1 MSAGKELSQ
10 AQGFA
15 WPKPALLWLGLLA
28 ICLGMML
35 AAPSYPWLTRY
46 PAGWQLPIAD
56 WVSDGTDPFFQAL
69 RPYGRAVSSFMGG
82 PLSWLQAALLAVPW
96 PALILVMVALSAAA
110 SGLGLAFFAALS
122 LGAVVLVGYWPQAMS
137 TLALV
142 LMTVPMAVFSG
153 FLIGALVHRWHFLW
167 RAVVV
172 VLDVMQ
178 TFPAFAYLIPLL
190 LLFGFGPIAG
200 LVASVIFA
208 LPPMVRN
215 TVLGLR
221 GVPGEIIEAALMS
234 GATPRQLFWLARV
247 PGARAQLMVGV
258 NQTTMYAL
266 SMVIIVA
273 LIGGI
278 DDIGREVLSAMRK
291 ADMGRSLLSGG
302 VIVILAVLLDRITYG
317 FARQVRRSASRPVIL
332 GLFLAAG
339 IVWLGLH
346 LAWPA
351 GTPLPDALGRV
362 LSGFINSQLMDAI
375 SAGAGFFEALRK
387 SVTFGMMLPLRVG
400 IGGAASPVIWGFSG
414 GIWLPSLFTIFCGA
428 IAALAWRG
436 IGWSVGVAVLAGALI
451 LWAGLPGF
459 PWPGLI
465 ALTALLSWRAAGPA
479 IAVLATATLGVA
491 LLGGMWGALMQSFY
505 LVFLAVVI
513 SVLVGGMLGAAAS
526 VRPRLASVLQP
537 LADTLQTMPQFV
549 FLIPALMIFGVGEFA
564 ALIAIILYSVVPP
577 YRYVEHG
584 LTHVP
589 GPPVEAGTQMGAT
602 PRQLLWLV
610 KAPLAR
616 DSLRLGLNQT
626 IMAALSMLV
635 IAALVG
641 TRDLGQ
647 QIYVALGKAD
657 AGMGLVAGGIIAC
670 IGIVTDRLIRT
681 RGDEGHSA

>member
-1 MSAGKELSQ
+1 MSAAAEALPEQSVTWRGPVLIWF
-10 AQGFA
+10 GF
-15 WPKPALLWLGLLA
+15 LA
-28 ICLGMML
+28 ICLVMIL
-35 AAPSYPWLTRY
+35 VAPAYPWLTRY

-56 WVSDGTDPFFQAL
+56 WVRDGTDPFFQAM
-69 RPYGRAVSSFMGG
+69 RPYGRVFARFMEI
-82 PLSWLQAALLAVPW
+82 PLSTLQAGLLSVPW

-110 SGLGLAFFAALS
+110 SGIGLALFAALS

-142 LMTVPMAVFSG
+142 LLTVPLAVFAG
-153 FLIGALVHRWHFLW
+153 FLVGALVQRWPLLW
-167 RAVVV
+167 RPVVV

-234 GATPRQLFWLARV
+234 GATPRQLFWLARI
-247 PGARAQLMVGV
+247 PAARAQLMIGV

-273 LIGGI
+273 IIGGYE
-278 DDIGREVLSAMRK
+278 DIGWEVLSAMRK

-317 FARQVRRSASRPVIL
+317 FARQPRRSAGRPVVL
-332 GLFLAAG
+332 GLAMLAG
-339 IVWLGLH
+339 IVWLVLQ
-346 LAWPA
+346 LVWST
-351 GTPLPDALGRV
+351 GTPLPDALGRT

-375 SAGAGFFEALRK
+375 AAGAGFFEALRK
-387 SVTFGMMLPLRVG
+387 SITFGMMLPLRVG
-400 IGGAASPVIWGFSG
+400 VGGAASPLIWGFSG
-414 GIWLPSLFTIFCGA
+414 GIWLPTLFTILSGA
-428 IAALAWRG
+428 AAALAWRRF
-436 IGWSVGVAVLAGALI
+436 GWSAAVAVLAAALI
-451 LWAGLPGF
+451 LWVGLPRF

-465 ALTALLSWRAAGPA
+465 ALTALLAWRVAGPSIA
-479 IAVLATATLGVA
+479 ILAVATLGVA
-491 LLGGMWGALMQSFY
+491 LLGGMWGALMQSLY

-513 SVLVGGMLGAAAS
+513 SVLIGGLLGAAAS
-526 VRPRLASVLQP
+526 VRPRLASILQP
-537 LADTLQTMPQFV
+537 VADTFQTMPQFV

-564 ALIAIILYSVVPP
+564 ALIAIILYSIVPP

-589 GPPVEAGTQMGAT
+589 APPVEAGIQMGAT

-657 AGMGLVAGGIIAC
+657 AGMGLIAGGIIAC
-670 IGIVTDRLIRT
+670 IGIVADRLIRSST
-681 RGDEGHSA
+681 EEE